1 MSDKVKQIEF
11 ASWWN
16 ENNVFWGDVD
26 HSVAKR
32 IFALRQHQQSI
43 IDELQPWKEAVIDH
57 MMVTHCSIGES
68 PKEKLDNILNW
79 YIAIECDPQV
89 SDSTAAKIIDAKD
102 AEIEKRGEYIDSL
115 HKKIR
120 ELHDIVLNTPVD
132 IIRDVDGTFFTQ
144 QVIHK
149 ELSIGN
155 VFRIVIGE

>member
-1 MSDKVKQIEF
+1 MKIKSGATGEMD
-11 ASWWN
+11 
-16 ENNVFWGDVD
+16 DV
-26 HSVAKR
+26 R
-32 IFALRQHQQSI
+32 IAGCMEEAAELLWKQQS
-43 IDELQPWKEAVIDH
+43 L
-57 MMVTHCSIGES
+57 
-68 PKEKLDNILNW
+68 
-79 YIAIECDPQV
+79 
-89 SDSTAAKIIDAKD
+89 IDAKD

-155 VFRIVIGE
+155 VFRIVIGDSMSDIEKKAALCI